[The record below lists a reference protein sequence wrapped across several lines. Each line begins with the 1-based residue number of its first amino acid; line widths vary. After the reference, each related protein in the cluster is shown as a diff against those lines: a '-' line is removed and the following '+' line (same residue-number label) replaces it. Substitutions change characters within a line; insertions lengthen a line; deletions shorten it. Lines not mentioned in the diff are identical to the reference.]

1 VFAVGAAGGKTII
14 MQVAKTLIAHLDWG
28 MSAQDAVAAPNLYFA
43 GDAVQVEGGTP
54 LVALSAGLA
63 ALGRPVLSADG
74 MRGKA
79 NAAERTPQG
88 WRGAADPRSEGV
100 ALEE

>member
-1 VFAVGAAGGKTII
+1 
-14 MQVAKTLIAHLDWG
+14 

-43 GDAVQVEGGTP
+43 GDAVQVEGGTS
-54 LVALSAGLA
+54 LAAMSAGLA